1 MTSFPREENRVPVIG
16 GVSSLNKTTPT
27 PIAVDPVTNAIIAE
41 VSQALPTATLNPSMT
56 VSYNAAGDVVKIE
69 KVIGGVTYTKTL
81 TRSDNTVA
89 STLPISAWS

>member
-1 MTSFPREENRVPVIG
+1 MSRVQNPTSVQE
-16 GVSSLNKTTPT
+16 TTP
-27 PIAVDPVTNAIIAE
+27 VDP
-41 VSQALPTATLNPSMT
+41 SKSNPSMT
-56 VSYNAAGDVVKIE
+56 VSYNSAGDVVKLE